1 MSLLETLACLNDRLD
16 AVIDRHVH
24 KHPTV
29 WIVAT
34 SLLIV
39 AVALLAKGALG

>member
-1 MSLLETLACLNDRLD
+1 MTLPDLLTRINAHIEAGVERS
-16 AVIDRHVH
+16 VQRHPVL
-24 KHPTV
+24 

>member
-1 MSLLETLACLNDRLD
+1 MTLLETLARLNDRLD

-24 KHPTV
+24 KHPTI
-29 WIVAT
+29 WIIAT

-39 AVALLAKGALG
+39 AVILALRGALL